1 MSLLKFEIV
10 MFNYVFWLIN
20 INVDKI
26 ERNKISYRVKLKNKK
41 QQQQHSNIKKERI
54 IIHEN

>member
-41 QQQQHSNIKKERI
+41 NNNNIQILKKRE
-54 IIHEN
+54 